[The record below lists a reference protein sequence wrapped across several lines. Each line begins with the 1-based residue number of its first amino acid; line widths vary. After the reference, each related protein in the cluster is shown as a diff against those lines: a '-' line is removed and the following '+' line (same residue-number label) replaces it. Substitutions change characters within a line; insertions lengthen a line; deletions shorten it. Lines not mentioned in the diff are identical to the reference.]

1 MSTFV
6 YEASNSPDI
15 RRKGSKGSSATL
27 TYNVIV
33 DAGEGAQEAVD
44 AAVEFSPL
52 IVHTPETDLIR
63 TEGQPKVLVP
73 LNSDGYG
80 SYEVSISYSEDD
92 EEKSQERPEP
102 GTWHYSLDSGN
113 TSVRIYQSL
122 GQISYGGP
130 DGTSTGPNYGNVLG
144 WDGKEAKG
152 VDDSAP
158 APEFQITAYFEPKQ
172 VTTEFFSDLCEKAY
186 RTNQNAWCGFPAG
199 TLMYQG
205 MSGQGD
211 IPTVAGQRIK
221 PVPLVF
227 KFGYSKNLTN
237 IDLGDGIIVPS
248 KKGWQYLDVQ
258 YQTVDDGTF
267 TKPKVKR
274 WSVHRMKPEMDFK
287 TELGFGT

>member
-1 MSTFV
+1 MSTYV
-6 YEASNSPDI
+6 YESSESPDL
-15 RRKGSKGSSATL
+15 RRKGSKGSSAAL
-27 TYNVIV
+27 TFIVVV
-33 DAGEGAQEAVD
+33 DAGEGSQEAVD
-44 AAVEFSPL
+44 AAVEFSPPV
-52 IVHTPETDLIR
+52 VHTAETDLIR
-63 TEGQPKVLVP
+63 TEGQPQVLTP
-73 LNSDGYG
+73 LDSSGYG
-80 SYEVSISYSEDD
+80 SYKVTISYSEDD

-113 TSVRIYQSL
+113 TSVRVYKSL
-122 GQISYGGP
+122 AQISYDGP
-130 DGTSTGPNYGNVLG
+130 DGVETPDYGNVIG

-152 VDDSAP
+152 VDDSAA
-158 APEFQITAYFEPKQ
+158 APEFQITAYFEARQITP
-172 VTTEFFSDLCEKAY
+172 EFFAEMCEKAY
-186 RTNQNAWCGFPAG
+186 QTNQNAWCGFPAG

-205 MSGQGD
+205 MTGQGD
-211 IPTVAGQRIK
+211 IPTVAGQRVK

-248 KKGWQYLDVQ
+248 KKGWEYLDVQ